1 MIRPA
6 DIDDPRLRPATG
18 DLADQRLEGLW
29 RAPGYRP
36 ARPMQVT
43 TPVLDLFDAEGRRQS
58 QLLFGETLEVLVIE
72 GERAFG
78 RCARD
83 GYVGWVDAA
92 SLSTDLVAPTH
103 RVSAASSDLPLN
115 ALVRPDANSDL
126 EGLSDLLTFDNDP
139 AAEAE
144 RFLGES
150 YAWGGR
156 TRGGIDCS
164 GLVQAA
170 LFACGLGCPRDADM
184 QARELGRDAADAPRR
199 NDLACWEGHIGLML
213 DNERLIHADGQ
224 AGAVV
229 VMTLAEVE
237 AVRGP
242 ARLRRLRDL

>member
-6 DIDDPRLRPATG
+6 DIDDSRLRPATG
-18 DLADQRLEGLW
+18 ELADQRLEGLW

-36 ARPMQVT
+36 ARPMRVT
-43 TPVLDLFDAEGRRQS
+43 TPVLDLFDAESRRQS
-58 QLLFGETLEVLVIE
+58 QLLFGETFEALLIE
-72 GERAFG
+72 ADRAFG

-103 RVSAASSDLPLN
+103 RVSAASGDLPLN
-115 ALVRPDANSDL
+115 ALVSPDADGDL

-139 AAEAE
+139 AAVAE
-144 RFLGES
+144 RFLGAP

-156 TRGGIDCS
+156 TRDGIDCS

-184 QARELGRDAADAPRR
+184 QARELGDEATDAPRR
-199 NDLACWEGHIGLML
+199 NDLACWDGHIGLML
-213 DNERLIHADGQ
+213 DGGRLIHADGQ
-224 AGAVV
+224 TGAVV

-242 ARLRRLRDL
+242 ARLRRLQDR